1 VSNPVVDSTLWP
13 EMEHGVGA
21 EISQSGMIGVLNV
34 LKRQY
39 HRVLVLLGC
48 HYSSATLVKISNMAQ
63 PYI

>member
-1 VSNPVVDSTLWP
+1 
-13 EMEHGVGA
+13 MEHGVGA